1 MALGYVFAATWA
13 SAFARPPSKWD
24 GKLLHGWR
32 RIRRLAR
39 TATPSVYCMYAR
51 SYTPVRRPLLD
62 RPPLLACIV
71 KREPL
76 LITSTSL
83 SIYEPGPNEVALL
96 YHCVCV
102 CVLTDDNERGH

>member
-1 MALGYVFAATWA
+1 
-13 SAFARPPSKWD
+13 
-24 GKLLHGWR
+24 
-32 RIRRLAR
+32 
-39 TATPSVYCMYAR
+39 MYAR

-96 YHCVCV
+96 YHCVCQCV
-102 CVLTDDNERGH
+102 YVLTDDNERGH

>member
-1 MALGYVFAATWA
+1 
-13 SAFARPPSKWD
+13 
-24 GKLLHGWR
+24 
-32 RIRRLAR
+32 
-39 TATPSVYCMYAR
+39 MYAR